1 MWTVLLLPLLRYF
14 FTLFQLW
21 KADAELA
28 VCGVERF
35 ASYGFTAYHLH
46 VGNIVDTF
54 THLVDSSNTANI
66 LSHIFG
72 EAVDKEK
79 IGI

>member
-1 MWTVLLLPLLRYF
+1 M
-14 FTLFQLW
+14 
-21 KADAELA
+21 
-28 VCGVERF
+28 F

-72 EAVDKEK
+72 EAVEKEK